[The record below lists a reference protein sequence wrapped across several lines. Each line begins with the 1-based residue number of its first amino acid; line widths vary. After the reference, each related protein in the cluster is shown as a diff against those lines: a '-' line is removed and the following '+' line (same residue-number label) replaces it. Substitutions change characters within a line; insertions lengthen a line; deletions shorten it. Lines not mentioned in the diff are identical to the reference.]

1 VGQRIRCPSAR
12 LPLAFGKRSLF
23 GIAPKSNQKGL
34 APDAVVWFASGEPNY
49 PALLARTGL
58 LRQYIHVL
66 LRKRGDPSPRPFGL
80 IRHGLRCSA
89 PRTVPSSMNPC
100 IPALRRRERLVHSK
114 FAEGAISAS
123 GCFCGRMPPKWGPCG
138 AARVRRKSPKDGAH
152 DARQFVARTRM
163 CVQRTPE
170 RPCALGGQDARRA
183 RHRGVF
189 LSVTFLCT
197 SKER

>member
-1 VGQRIRCPSAR
+1 MGQRIRCPSAR

-100 IPALRRRERLVHSK
+100 IPALHRRDRSLKRA
-114 FAEGAISAS
+114 FGANACS
-123 GCFCGRMPPKWGPCG
+123 GFCGGMPPKRGPVRRGEG
-138 AARVRRKSPKDGAH
+138 AQEKPEGARARCARVRWCTRTYTQRTSGAPS
-152 DARQFVARTRM
+152 RTRRVG
-163 CVQRTPE
+163 CPEGAPSGVCFLWLLSLHKQRE
-170 RPCALGGQDARRA
+170 
-183 RHRGVF
+183 
-189 LSVTFLCT
+189 
-197 SKER
+197 